1 MTAPPSI
8 CTILRADPLRW
19 HLLGVVQALSLPD
32 CWIGAGFVRN
42 AVWDHL
48 HKRPAAPFDA
58 DVDVIW
64 YDPRSTEAAEDQSLE
79 RRLQAIEPSIIW
91 SVKNQAR
98 MHRRNGDAPYS
109 SATDAMRYWPET
121 ATAVAARRRGSNDCD
136 IAAPFGLDDLLN
148 LVLRPTA
155 RFRVEK
161 RAVYED
167 RIRTKG
173 WDRHWPL
180 LTKADV

>member
-1 MTAPPSI
+1 MTAPLRISS
-8 CTILRADPLRW
+8 ILRADPLRW
-19 HLLGVVQALSLPD
+19 HLLGVVAGLDLPD

-48 HKRPAAPFDA
+48 HKRPVAPLNA

-64 YDPRSTEAAEDQSLE
+64 YDRHCAEAAED
-79 RRLQAIEPSIIW
+79 RRLESRLHAIEPSIRW

-98 MHRRNGDAPYS
+98 MHSRNGDTAYS

-121 ATAVAARRRGSNDCD
+121 ATAVAAQRHGLDGCN
-136 IAAPFGLDDLLN
+136 IAAPLGFDDLLN

-161 RAVYED
+161 RTVYED
-167 RIRTKG
+167 RIRTKDWTG
-173 WDRHWPL
+173 CWPL
-180 LTKADV
+180 LTKAEA